1 MSGWP
6 IVILLALASLTFSA
20 NAQESCLRC
29 GFPTGNKLHAH
40 AHCAQTGP
48 RKYFRDQHDCAKF
61 YQCNRGTAYEFLCAE
76 GYGFNEE
83 QNACENIAKVR
94 CPTVSSD
101 PSNTHQLEYD
111 FVRASG
117 AGQRNRTSSHEES
130 SHHSSSHQLEHD
142 FVRASGA
149 GQRNRTSSHEGS
161 TSHQLEHEFV
171 RASGAGQ
178 RNRTS
183 GHEESSHHSSSH
195 QLEHDFVRASGAGQR
210 NRTSSHEGSHT
221 HQLEHDF
228 VRASGAGQ
236 RNRTSGHEESSHHSS
251 SHQLE
256 HDFVRASGAGQRNRT
271 SSHEGSTSHQLE
283 YDFVRASGAGQ
294 RNQTT
299 CNICQQAKQVIR
311 RHGNCPRTNGYY
323 PVMFRNE
330 KDCSQFYQ
338 CDHGTA
344 YLIQCPAGLHFNT
357 RLSVCDYPDKV
368 DCNGPV
374 LNEHVTGGAHGGH
387 GGSPSCAVCQS
398 ATSVVHRHPQ
408 CPTRNGPHPI
418 MFRHRT
424 DCTKYYQCD
433 HGTAFEITCPAGLHF
448 NTALS
453 VCDYPERVGCSE
465 GAEGSGGASEAPAVD
480 HPVVAKIHPNCPAVT
495 GRQEPAYWAH
505 PHECGKYFGCQWGCV
520 ELLSCPAGHRWDDA
534 QKACSPDE
542 SLECANA
549 EW

>member
-6 IVILLALASLTFSA
+6 ILILLALATLTFSA

-48 RKYFRDQHDCAKF
+48 RRYFRDQHDCAKF

-83 QNACENIAKVR
+83 QNACEHIAKVR
-94 CPTVSSD
+94 CPT
-101 PSNTHQLEYD
+101 
-111 FVRASG
+111 
-117 AGQRNRTSSHEES
+117 
-130 SHHSSSHQLEHD
+130 
-142 FVRASGA
+142 
-149 GQRNRTSSHEGS
+149 
-161 TSHQLEHEFV
+161 
-171 RASGAGQ
+171 
-178 RNRTS
+178 
-183 GHEESSHHSSSH
+183 
-195 QLEHDFVRASGAGQR
+195 
-210 NRTSSHEGSHT
+210 
-221 HQLEHDF
+221 
-228 VRASGAGQ
+228 
-236 RNRTSGHEESSHHSS
+236 
-251 SHQLE
+251 
-256 HDFVRASGAGQRNRT
+256 
-271 SSHEGSTSHQLE
+271 
-283 YDFVRASGAGQ
+283 
-294 RNQTT
+294 
-299 CNICQQAKQVIR
+299 QAKQVIQ

-374 LNEHVTGGAHGGH
+374 LNEHVTGGANGGH

-418 MFRHRT
+418 MFRHRM

-465 GAEGSGGASEAPAVD
+465 GAVGSGGASEAPAAD
-480 HPVVAKIHPNCPAVT
+480 RPVVAKIHPNCPAVT

>member
-6 IVILLALASLTFSA
+6 ILILLALASLTFSA

-76 GYGFNEE
+76 GYAFNEE
-83 QNACENIAKVR
+83 QNACEHIAKVR
-94 CPTVSSD
+94 CPTVSAD
-101 PSNTHQLEYD
+101 PSNTHQLEY
-111 FVRASG
+111 
-117 AGQRNRTSSHEES
+117 
-130 SHHSSSHQLEHD
+130 
-142 FVRASGA
+142 
-149 GQRNRTSSHEGS
+149 
-161 TSHQLEHEFV
+161 
-171 RASGAGQ
+171 
-178 RNRTS
+178 
-183 GHEESSHHSSSH
+183 
-195 QLEHDFVRASGAGQR
+195 
-210 NRTSSHEGSHT
+210 
-221 HQLEHDF
+221 DF

-256 HDFVRASGAGQRNRT
+256 YDFVRASGAGQRNRTSGHEGSSHHSSSHQLEHDFVRASGAGQRNRTSVHQESSHHSSSHQLEHDFARASGAGQRNRT
-271 SSHEGSTSHQLE
+271 SSHEGSASHQLE

-294 RNQTT
+294 RNHTT
-299 CNICQQAKQVIR
+299 CNICQQAKQVIQ
-311 RHGNCPRTNGYY
+311 RHGNCPHTNGYY

-330 KDCSQFYQ
+330 NDCSQFYQ

-448 NTALS
+448 NTALN

-465 GAEGSGGASEAPAVD
+465 GAVGSGGASEAPAVD
-480 HPVVAKIHPNCPAVT
+480 RPVVAKIHPNCPAVT

-520 ELLSCPAGHRWDDA
+520 ELLSCPAGHRWDDGK
-534 QKACSPDE
+534 KACSPDE

>member
-1 MSGWP
+1 LPPKQSLWCALLKNEIKMSGWP

-149 GQRNRTSSHEGS
+149 GQRNRTSSHEGI

-210 NRTSSHEGSHT
+210 NRTSSHEGSYT
-221 HQLEHDF
+221 
-228 VRASGAGQ
+228 
-236 RNRTSGHEESSHHSS
+236 
-251 SHQLE
+251 HQLE

-294 RNQTT
+294 RNRTASHEGSTSHQLEYDFVRASGAGQRNQTT

-311 RHGNCPRTNGYY
+311 RHGN
-323 PVMFRNE
+323 F
-330 KDCSQFYQ
+330 
-338 CDHGTA
+338 
-344 YLIQCPAGLHFNT
+344 PA
-357 RLSVCDYPDKV
+357 
-368 DCNGPV
+368 
-374 LNEHVTGGAHGGH
+374 
-387 GGSPSCAVCQS
+387 
-398 ATSVVHRHPQ
+398 
-408 CPTRNGPHPI
+408 
-418 MFRHRT
+418 
-424 DCTKYYQCD
+424 
-433 HGTAFEITCPAGLHF
+433 
-448 NTALS
+448 
-453 VCDYPERVGCSE
+453 
-465 GAEGSGGASEAPAVD
+465 
-480 HPVVAKIHPNCPAVT
+480 
-495 GRQEPAYWAH
+495 
-505 PHECGKYFGCQWGCV
+505 
-520 ELLSCPAGHRWDDA
+520 
-534 QKACSPDE
+534 
-542 SLECANA
+542 
-549 EW
+549 